1 MVKKYKETTKEQ
13 DRDGASPLVS
23 LEEVINVI
31 KRYSADNDDLDN
43 VWKTCENLMQLIKF
57 QTPSKPTKKQ

>member
-1 MVKKYKETTKEQ
+1 MVKKYTKATKEQ

-23 LEEVINVI
+23 LDEVINVI

-43 VWKTCENLMQLIKF
+43 VWKTCEDIMQLIKF
-57 QTPSKPTKKQ
+57 QTQSD